1 MKFESVIGAN
11 KRLADFT
18 ACKVSR
24 QACDCLEISH
34 GVRLCVKSS
43 NVLRVVSYSD
53 TMPVLEIWIKAYAFT
68 R

>member
-1 MKFESVIGAN
+1 MKFESVNGAN
-11 KRLADFT
+11 KCLANFT

-34 GVRLCVKSS
+34 GVCLCAKIS
-43 NVLRVVSYSD
+43 NMLRVVSYSD